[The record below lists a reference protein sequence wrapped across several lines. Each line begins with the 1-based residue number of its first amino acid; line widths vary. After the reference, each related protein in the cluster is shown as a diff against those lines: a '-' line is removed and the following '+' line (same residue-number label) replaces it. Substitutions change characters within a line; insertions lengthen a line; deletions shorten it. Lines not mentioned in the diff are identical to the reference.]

1 MSPETPKDIQEM
13 RMGAVKKPTSA
24 LAANALNNVHGFTTI
39 DDTTMEEIL
48 ELVRKP
54 FKAIG
59 SVCSHGQVK
68 DLCKQ
73 LTIKNLALQKERLNA
88 KLEIARLRKG
98 EL

>member
-13 RMGAVKKPTSA
+13 RMGAVKKSASA

-48 ELVRKP
+48 ELVRNP

-59 SVCSHGQVK
+59 SVCSRGQVEE
-68 DLCKQ
+68 LCKQ
-73 LTIKNLALQKERLNA
+73 LTIKNLALQKELLNA
-88 KLEIARLRKG
+88 KFEIARLRKG
-98 EL
+98 GL